1 MKKKIIVGASG
12 ASGMPLLKR
21 CLEIIKEDN
30 QYEVYLVLTE
40 GAKLTIQHEI
50 NSLEEIKK
58 LADYYFEP
66 SEIGAKIAS
75 GSFDVDGMLIVPCS
89 MKTVAGICYGYTD
102 NLLLR
107 AADVIIKEQKK
118 LIIVPREAPLSTI
131 HLKNLYELSKING
144 VKIIPPMLVFYH
156 KPENLDDIL
165 NHISARILESF
176 NIEMKGY
183 RRWKGL

>member
-30 QYEVYLVLTE
+30 QYEIYLVLTE
-40 GAKLTIQHEI
+40 GAKLTIKHEL
-50 NSLEEIKK
+50 NNLEGIIK
-58 LADYYFEP
+58 LADYFFE
-66 SEIGAKIAS
+66 SNEIGAKIAS
-75 GSFDVDGMLIVPCS
+75 GSFKVDGMLIVPCS
-89 MKTVAGICYGYTD
+89 MKTIAGICQGYTD

-118 LIIVPREAPLSTI
+118 LIIAPREAPLSSI
-131 HLKNLYELSKING
+131 HLRNLYELSKING
-144 VKIIPPMLVFYH
+144 IKIIPPMLVFYH
-156 KPENLDDIL
+156 KPNNIDDIL
-165 NHISARILESF
+165 NHISARLLEPF